1 MDPKEYINK
10 ILTEWNPLGVPDYIA
25 DVEYIDYVPV
35 IMNNMDN
42 VQSLCSCLEKLLIE
56 KMGGGGH
63 FNSAGVNIKN
73 STISDVHKNLN
84 KILSLY
90 LNDATSKK
98 GG

>member
-10 ILTEWNPLGVPDYIA
+10 ILIEWNPLGVPEYIA

-56 KMGGGGH
+56 KMG
-63 FNSAGVNIKN
+63 FDKK
-73 STISDVHKNLN
+73 TIHKFAQGELLSISQ
-84 KILSLY
+84 KIIELR
-90 LNDATSKK
+90 KQF
-98 GG
+98 

>member
-10 ILTEWNPLGVPDYIA
+10 ILTEWNPLGVPEYIA

-56 KMGGGGH
+56 KMEFDKKMIH
-63 FNSAGVNIKN
+63 KFAQSELL
-73 STISDVHKNLN
+73 SISP
-84 KILSLY
+84 KIIELR
-90 LNDATSKK
+90 KQF
-98 GG
+98 